1 MSSES
6 EINGLAI
13 TAHSGREGPPDL
25 RFIHYND
32 VYHVE
37 SGSSEP
43 IGGVERFQTV
53 VDDYRSAPR
62 YHNLPELLTF
72 FSGDVF
78 NPSLESTVTKGQHM
92 VPFLNKIGTD
102 VACIGIGVIG
112 LGERE
117 WLGTINS
124 LPPGLIY
131 KSASKTA
138 IELVP
143 KLREQGADIVIAVT
157 HQREPNDIKLANSV
171 PPGLIDI
178 VLGGHDHFYAH
189 AVINGIHVLR
199 SGTDF
204 KQLSY
209 VEAFRKPNSSGWEFN
224 IIRRDIVRSI
234 PIDPETGVL
243 VAKLTSALKTKLE
256 KPVGYTAAPL
266 DGRFTTVRTRESNLG
281 NFICDLMRFYYHADC
296 AIMAGG
302 TIRGD
307 QVYPP
312 GLLKLKDVLNCFPFE
327 DPVVVLKVSGRNLVD
342 SLENG
347 VSQLP
352 ALEGR
357 FPQVSN
363 ITFEYSAS
371 APPGSRVNWVK
382 VDGQPLDYE
391 KYYTLATRGYMGR
404 GKDGYTSLLVQSE
417 GGEIEEL
424 VSEENGMLIS
434 AIIRQYFM
442 SLKIMGKWRRM
453 SPSLHKHWDG
463 VHSRLHAQCGGS
475 WIKTPSPAAEKSNID
490 MLLNAATT
498 TTTTTTLE
506 HRIQRTH
513 HKTPKR
519 PEMRR
524 YGRYHDR
531 SLNKRR
537 KDIHNPDNKPLSH
550 LPASSYP
557 SSDESTSTKHSE
569 GAHMDSES
577 DSEPEILISSHEEMN
592 YVTTTAT
599 SAAEE
604 EYRIRLARKV
614 LKKWMR
620 LAGVQSSG
628 CVDDAGE
635 EFTPS
640 WTWGIAPRCEGR
652 ILVRTRIVEDGQ
664 LNGVGRRKENV
675 LNGV

>member
-1 MSSES
+1 M
-6 EINGLAI
+6 
-13 TAHSGREGPPDL
+13 
-25 RFIHYND
+25 
-32 VYHVE
+32 
-37 SGSSEP
+37 
-43 IGGVERFQTV
+43 
-53 VDDYRSAPR
+53 
-62 YHNLPELLTF
+62 
-72 FSGDVF
+72 
-78 NPSLESTVTKGQHM
+78 
-92 VPFLNKIGTD
+92 
-102 VACIGIGVIG
+102 
-112 LGERE
+112 
-117 WLGTINS
+117 
-124 LPPGLIY
+124 
-131 KSASKTA
+131 
-138 IELVP
+138 
-143 KLREQGADIVIAVT
+143 T
-157 HQREPNDIKLANSV
+157 HQREPNDIKLAKSV

-178 VLGGHDHFYAH
+178 ILGGHDHFYAH
-189 AVINGIHVLR
+189 AVINDIHVLR

-209 VEAFRKPNSSGWEFN
+209 VEAFRKTDSSGWDLD

-234 PIDPETGVL
+234 PADAETGVL
-243 VAKLTSALKTKLE
+243 VSKLTSALKSKLE

-327 DPVVVLKVSGRNLVD
+327 DPVVVLKVTGQNLVD
-342 SLENG
+342 ALENG
-347 VSQLP
+347 VSLLP

-371 APPGSRVNWVK
+371 APPGSRINWVK
-382 VDGQPLDYE
+382 VDGQPVDLKREY
-391 KYYTLATRGYMGR
+391 KLATRGYMGR
-404 GKDGYTSLLVQSE
+404 GKDGYTSLLAQSE

-453 SPSLHKHWDG
+453 SPSLHKHWDS
-463 VHSRLHAQCGGS
+463 VHSRLHAQCGGN
-475 WIKTPSPAAEKSNID
+475 WIRTPSPTVERKGFD
-490 MLLNAATT
+490 MLSLDNAVHSQTTQTT
-498 TTTTTTLE
+498 TTTTKTLE
-506 HRIQRTH
+506 HRVKRTH
-513 HKTPKR
+513 HAHQR

-524 YGRYHDR
+524 YGRYYDR
-531 SLNKRR
+531 SRAKPHRHHSHHGHHNN
-537 KDIHNPDNKPLSH
+537 IHTPPNSNPH
-550 LPASSYP
+550 P
-557 SSDESTSTKHSE
+557 SSSLSSSSESTQSTPY
-569 GAHMDSES
+569 MDSES

-592 YVTTTAT
+592 YVTTSAT

-604 EYRIRLARKV
+604 ENRMRLARKV

-620 LAGVQSSG
+620 LANVTSGG

-652 ILVRTRIVEDGQ
+652 ILVRTKVVENGMGVGKRGENVV
-664 LNGVGRRKENV
+664 NGV
-675 LNGV
+675 